1 MSSTNELRMW
11 GHRARLIVE
20 LDDGEHDVSH
30 LLKDSANVGGSGW
43 FLDARN
49 LLRELDIEK
58 RARTRADTMGAGVG
72 EGRADAR

>member
-20 LDDGEHDVSH
+20 LYDGEHDVSH
-30 LLKDSANVGGSGW
+30 LLKGTADVGGSGW
-43 FLDARN
+43 LVNAEH

-58 RARTRADTMGAGVG
+58 RARTRADTMSAGVG
-72 EGRADAR
+72 EGRAGAR